1 MSLSI
6 DELQEMR
13 IVFQG
18 LQTLYQTYLPKADPI
33 LVNDLLVH
41 EQKNY
46 RLNNPL
52 STSYYYTVE
61 ISTKDGKEFER
72 MREVIH
78 KKTGLFP
85 SVYDDGTRFVL
96 NMELKLEILRGICNS
111 DENIIKVT
119 GHYAGA
125 NQK

>member
-13 IVFQG
+13 IAFQG

-46 RLNNPL
+46 RPNNPQ
-52 STSYYYTVE
+52 STSDYYTVE

-72 MREVIH
+72 MREMIQ

-85 SVYDDGTRFVL
+85 SIYDDGTRFVL
-96 NMELKLEILRGICNS
+96 NMELNLEILRGICNS

>member
-33 LVNDLLVH
+33 LVNDLLVL

-46 RLNNPL
+46 RPNKPL
-52 STSYYYTVE
+52 SASYYYTVE

-85 SVYDDGTRFVL
+85 SIYDHGTRFVL
-96 NMELKLEILRGICNS
+96 NMELNLEMLRGICNS

>member
-13 IVFQG
+13 IAFQG

-46 RLNNPL
+46 RPNNPL
-52 STSYYYTVE
+52 STSDYYTVE

-72 MREVIH
+72 MREMIQ

-85 SVYDDGTRFVL
+85 SIYDDGTRFVL
-96 NMELKLEILRGICNS
+96 NMELNLEILRGICNS